1 MKKIRNIVAAFLVI
15 VCTQTSVAQTALS
28 SYFMDGMLYNSKL
41 NPAMKA
47 ERGYFSLLLGNTSL
61 GTKGNVG
68 ISNFLYPRGENE
80 LATFMSG
87 SVGTEEF
94 LSGMPDYTRL
104 GFKLD
109 ETLMAAGFRLFGGY
123 FSLGLSLHSSATV
136 SLPKGFFE
144 FAKKGF
150 QENSY
155 SFSGLNVNT
164 MNYAAATVGYSHNL
178 FQGFRFGVNAKYLVG
193 IGHADLFVDKLN
205 VEMNEQHWMIESHAR
220 MQAALFC
227 ETEVMVD
234 ENGVVNGADL
244 ALELDDLMNIRT
256 SNGFAVDLGFVYDM
270 DEFVPGLTLSASVID
285 LGYIN
290 WKYMIT
296 GQSTDA
302 KVEFD
307 GFGEVDYNDVENV
320 VTAEMEQLIDDA
332 SKMVEFNYGG
342 IKEMKTA
349 LNATMYLGAE
359 YNMPFYRPLS
369 VGVLYGQ
376 CFSPFDCSKW
386 YEARGYVNL
395 SPVKWFEL
403 SVNYGYGTYGTT
415 LGWVLN
421 FHPAGINLFVGSDY
435 MITRVTP
442 QYIPIDNMNA
452 HVTLGLN
459 LALGKR
465 K

>member
-1 MKKIRNIVAAFLVI
+1 
-15 VCTQTSVAQTALS
+15 
-28 SYFMDGMLYNSKL
+28 
-41 NPAMKA
+41 
-47 ERGYFSLLLGNTSL
+47 
-61 GTKGNVG
+61 
-68 ISNFLYPRGENE
+68 
-80 LATFMSG
+80 
-87 SVGTEEF
+87 
-94 LSGMPDYTRL
+94 
-104 GFKLD
+104 
-109 ETLMAAGFRLFGGY
+109 
-123 FSLGLSLHSSATV
+123 
-136 SLPKGFFE
+136 
-144 FAKKGF
+144 
-150 QENSY
+150 
-155 SFSGLNVNT
+155 

-205 VEMNEQHWMIESHAR
+205 VEMNEQHWMVESHAQ

-244 ALELDDLMNIRT
+244 ALELDDLMSIRT

-290 WKYMIT
+290 WKYMMT

>member
-47 ERGYFSLLLGNTSL
+47 ERGYLSLLLGNTSL

-87 SVGTEEF
+87 SVGTDEF
-94 LSGMPDYTRL
+94 LGGMPDYTRL

-150 QENSY
+150 QENRY

-193 IGHADLFVDKLN
+193 LGHADLFVDKLN
-205 VEMNEQHWMIESHAR
+205 VEMNEQHWMVESHAR

-290 WKYMIT
+290 WKYMMT

-359 YNMPFYRPLS
+359 YNMPFDRPLS
-369 VGVLYGQ
+369 VGVLSGQ

>member
-47 ERGYFSLLLGNTSL
+47 ERGYLSLLLGNTSL

-87 SVGTEEF
+87 SVGTDEF
-94 LSGMPDYTRL
+94 LGGMPDYTRL

-205 VEMNEQHWMIESHAR
+205 VEMNEQHWMVESHAR

-290 WKYMIT
+290 WKYMMT
-296 GQSTDA
+296 GQSTDT

>member
-1 MKKIRNIVAAFLVI
+1 MKNIRYSIATLLVI
-15 VCTQTSVAQTALS
+15 VLSHAAVAQTALS
-28 SYFMDGMLYNSKL
+28 SYFLDGMLYNSKI
-41 NPAMKA
+41 NPAMQA
-47 ERGYFSLLLGNTSL
+47 ERSYFSLLLGNTSVGL
-61 GTKGNVG
+61 KGHVG
-68 ISNFLYPRGENE
+68 LSNFLYPRGENE

-87 SVGTEEF
+87 SVGTDEF
-94 LSGMPDYTRL
+94 LGGMPDYTRL

-193 IGHADLFVDKLN
+193 LGHADLLVDKLN

>member
-1 MKKIRNIVAAFLVI
+1 MKKIRNIVAVFLVI

-47 ERGYFSLLLGNTSL
+47 ERGYLSLLLGNTSL

-87 SVGTEEF
+87 SVGTDEF
-94 LSGMPDYTRL
+94 LGGMPDYTRL

-193 IGHADLFVDKLN
+193 LGHADLFVDKLN
-205 VEMNEQHWMIESHAR
+205 VEMNEQQWMVESHAR

-244 ALELDDLMNIRT
+244 ALELDDLMNVRT

-290 WKYMIT
+290 WKYMMT

>member
-1 MKKIRNIVAAFLVI
+1 MKKIRNIVAVFLVI

-47 ERGYFSLLLGNTSL
+47 ERGYLSLLLGNTSL

-87 SVGTEEF
+87 SVGTDEF
-94 LSGMPDYTRL
+94 LGGMPDYTRL

-123 FSLGLSLHSSATV
+123 FSLGLSLHSSATM

-193 IGHADLFVDKLN
+193 LGHADLFVDKLN
-205 VEMNEQHWMIESHAR
+205 VEMNEQQWMVESHAR

-244 ALELDDLMNIRT
+244 ALELDDLMNVRT

-290 WKYMIT
+290 WKYMMT

>member
-47 ERGYFSLLLGNTSL
+47 ERGYLSLLLGNTSL

-87 SVGTEEF
+87 SVGTDEF
-94 LSGMPDYTRL
+94 LGGMPDYTRL

-123 FSLGLSLHSSATV
+123 FSLGLSLHSSATM

-205 VEMNEQHWMIESHAR
+205 VEMNEQQWMVESHAR

-290 WKYMIT
+290 WKYMMT

-332 SKMVEFNYGG
+332 SKMVELNYGG

>member
-47 ERGYFSLLLGNTSL
+47 ERGYLSLLLGNTSL

-87 SVGTEEF
+87 SVGTDEF
-94 LSGMPDYTRL
+94 LGGMPDYTRL

-205 VEMNEQHWMIESHAR
+205 VEMNEQQWMVESHAR

-290 WKYMIT
+290 WKYMMT

>member
-47 ERGYFSLLLGNTSL
+47 ERGYLSLLLGNTSL

-87 SVGTEEF
+87 SVGTDEF
-94 LSGMPDYTRL
+94 LGGMPDYTRL

-234 ENGVVNGADL
+234 ENGVVNGVDL

-290 WKYMIT
+290 WKYMMT

>member
-1 MKKIRNIVAAFLVI
+1 MNKIRNIVAAFLVI

-47 ERGYFSLLLGNTSL
+47 ERGYLSLLLGNTSL

-87 SVGTEEF
+87 SVGTDEF
-94 LSGMPDYTRL
+94 LGGMPDYTRL

-123 FSLGLSLHSSATV
+123 FSLALSLHSSATM

-205 VEMNEQHWMIESHAR
+205 VEMNEQHWMVESHAR

-290 WKYMIT
+290 WKYMMT

>member
-47 ERGYFSLLLGNTSL
+47 ERGYLSLLLGNTSL

-87 SVGTEEF
+87 SVGTDEF
-94 LSGMPDYTRL
+94 LGGMPDYTRL

-123 FSLGLSLHSSATV
+123 FSLGLSLHSSATM

-193 IGHADLFVDKLN
+193 LGHADLFVDKLN
-205 VEMNEQHWMIESHAR
+205 VEMNEQQWMVESHAR

-290 WKYMIT
+290 WKYMMT

-332 SKMVEFNYGG
+332 SKMVELNYGG

>member
-47 ERGYFSLLLGNTSL
+47 ERGYLSLLLGNTSL

-87 SVGTEEF
+87 SVGTDEF
-94 LSGMPDYTRL
+94 LGGMPDYTRL

-123 FSLGLSLHSSATV
+123 FSLGLSLHSSATM

-193 IGHADLFVDKLN
+193 LGHADLFVDKLN

-290 WKYMIT
+290 WKYMMT

>member
-47 ERGYFSLLLGNTSL
+47 ERGYLSLLLGNTSL

-68 ISNFLYPRGENE
+68 ISNFLYPRGEKE

-87 SVGTEEF
+87 SVGTDEF
-94 LSGMPDYTRL
+94 LGGMPDYTRL

-205 VEMNEQHWMIESHAR
+205 VEMNEQHWMVESHAR

-290 WKYMIT
+290 WKYMMT

>member
-47 ERGYFSLLLGNTSL
+47 ERGYLSLLLGNTSL

-87 SVGTEEF
+87 SVGTDEF
-94 LSGMPDYTRL
+94 LGGMPDYTRL

-123 FSLGLSLHSSATV
+123 FSLGLSLHSSATM

-205 VEMNEQHWMIESHAR
+205 VEMNEQHWMVESHAR

-290 WKYMIT
+290 WKYMMT

>member
-1 MKKIRNIVAAFLVI
+1 MKKIRNIVAAFFVI

-47 ERGYFSLLLGNTSL
+47 ERGYLSLLLGNTSL

-290 WKYMIT
+290 WKYMMT

>member
-47 ERGYFSLLLGNTSL
+47 ERGYLSLLLGNTSL

-87 SVGTEEF
+87 SVGTDEF
-94 LSGMPDYTRL
+94 LGGMPDYTRL

-290 WKYMIT
+290 WKYMMT

>member
-47 ERGYFSLLLGNTSL
+47 ERGYLSLLLGNTSL

-68 ISNFLYPRGENE
+68 ISNFLYPRGEKE

-87 SVGTEEF
+87 SVGTDEF
-94 LSGMPDYTRL
+94 LGGMPDYTRL
-104 GFKLD
+104 RFKLD

-205 VEMNEQHWMIESHAR
+205 VEMNEQHWMVESHAR

-290 WKYMIT
+290 WKYMMT

>member
-47 ERGYFSLLLGNTSL
+47 ERGYLSLLLGNTSL

-87 SVGTEEF
+87 SVGTDEF
-94 LSGMPDYTRL
+94 LGGMPDYTRL

-205 VEMNEQHWMIESHAR
+205 VEMNEQQWMVESHAR

-290 WKYMIT
+290 WKYMMT

-332 SKMVEFNYGG
+332 SKMVELNYGG

>member
-1 MKKIRNIVAAFLVI
+1 MKKIRNVVAAFLVI

-47 ERGYFSLLLGNTSL
+47 ERGYLSLLLGNTSL

-87 SVGTEEF
+87 SVGTDEF
-94 LSGMPDYTRL
+94 LGGMPDYTRL

-123 FSLGLSLHSSATV
+123 FSLGLSLHSSATM

-193 IGHADLFVDKLN
+193 LGHADLLVDKLN

-332 SKMVEFNYGG
+332 SKMVELNYGG

>member
-47 ERGYFSLLLGNTSL
+47 ERGYLSLLLGNTSL

-403 SVNYGYGTYGTT
+403 SVNYGY
-415 LGWVLN
+415 
-421 FHPAGINLFVGSDY
+421 
-435 MITRVTP
+435 
-442 QYIPIDNMNA
+442 
-452 HVTLGLN
+452 
-459 LALGKR
+459 
-465 K
+465 

>member
-47 ERGYFSLLLGNTSL
+47 ERGYLSLLLGNTSL

-87 SVGTEEF
+87 SVGTDEF
-94 LSGMPDYTRL
+94 LGGMPDYTRL

-123 FSLGLSLHSSATV
+123 FSLGLSLHSSATM

-205 VEMNEQHWMIESHAR
+205 VEMNEQHWMVESHAR

-290 WKYMIT
+290 WKYMMT

-421 FHPAGINLFVGSDY
+421 FHPVGINLFVGSDY

>member
-1 MKKIRNIVAAFLVI
+1 MKKIRNIIAAFLVI

-47 ERGYFSLLLGNTSL
+47 ERGYLSLLLGNTSL

-87 SVGTEEF
+87 SVGTDEF
-94 LSGMPDYTRL
+94 LGGMPDYTRL

-290 WKYMIT
+290 WKYMMT

>member
-1 MKKIRNIVAAFLVI
+1 MKKIRNIVVAFLVI

-47 ERGYFSLLLGNTSL
+47 ERGYLSLLLGNTSL

-87 SVGTEEF
+87 SVGTDEF
-94 LSGMPDYTRL
+94 LGGMPDYTRL

-205 VEMNEQHWMIESHAR
+205 AEMNEQHWMVESHAR
-220 MQAALFC
+220 IQAALLC
-227 ETEVMVD
+227 ETKVTTD
-234 ENGVVNGADL
+234 ENNVVNGVEL
-244 ALELDDLMNIRT
+244 QLEFDDLMRLRT
-256 SNGFAVDLGFVYDM
+256 SNGFAADLGFVYDM
-270 DEFVPGLTLSASVID
+270 DELVPGLTLSASVID
-285 LGYIN
+285 LCYIN
-290 WKYMIT
+290 WKYMMT

-332 SKMVEFNYGG
+332 SKMVEFYYGG

-459 LALGKR
+459 IALGKR

>member
-47 ERGYFSLLLGNTSL
+47 ERGYLSLLLGNTSL

-87 SVGTEEF
+87 SVGTDEF
-94 LSGMPDYTRL
+94 LGGMPDYTRL

-205 VEMNEQHWMIESHAR
+205 VEMNEQHWMVESHAR

-290 WKYMIT
+290 WKYMMT

>member
-47 ERGYFSLLLGNTSL
+47 ERGYLSLLLGNTSL

-87 SVGTEEF
+87 SVGTDEF
-94 LSGMPDYTRL
+94 LGGMPDYTRL

-193 IGHADLFVDKLN
+193 LGHADLFVDKLN
-205 VEMNEQHWMIESHAR
+205 VEMNEQQWMVESHAR

-244 ALELDDLMNIRT
+244 ALELDDLMNVRT

-290 WKYMIT
+290 WKYMMT

>member
-47 ERGYFSLLLGNTSL
+47 ERGYLSLLLGNTSL

-87 SVGTEEF
+87 SVGTDEF
-94 LSGMPDYTRL
+94 LGGMPDYTRL

-193 IGHADLFVDKLN
+193 LGHADLFVDKLN
-205 VEMNEQHWMIESHAR
+205 VEMNEQHWMVESHAR

-290 WKYMIT
+290 WKYMMT

>member
-123 FSLGLSLHSSATV
+123 FSLGLSLHSSATM

>member
-47 ERGYFSLLLGNTSL
+47 ERGYLSLLLGNTSL

-87 SVGTEEF
+87 SVGTDEF
-94 LSGMPDYTRL
+94 LGGMPDYTRL

-193 IGHADLFVDKLN
+193 LGHADLFVDKLN

-290 WKYMIT
+290 WKYMMT

>member
-47 ERGYFSLLLGNTSL
+47 ERGYLSLLLGNTSL

-87 SVGTEEF
+87 SVGTDEF
-94 LSGMPDYTRL
+94 LGGMPDYTRL
-104 GFKLD
+104 RFKLD

-123 FSLGLSLHSSATV
+123 FSLGLSLHSSATM

-205 VEMNEQHWMIESHAR
+205 VEMNEQHWMVESHAR

-290 WKYMIT
+290 WKYMMT

>member
-123 FSLGLSLHSSATV
+123 FSLGLSLHSSATM

-193 IGHADLFVDKLN
+193 LGHADLFVDKLN
-205 VEMNEQHWMIESHAR
+205 VEMNEQHWMVESHAR

-244 ALELDDLMNIRT
+244 ALELDDLMNVRT

-290 WKYMIT
+290 WKYMMT